1 MFCPITR
8 YTCYIRVIQKNKMF
22 FNFLLIW
29 LKVVP
34 RTPEHRGK
42 NSKNS
47 VKDFNTFGGDLDSE
61 IVKEPEI
68 SK

>member
-1 MFCPITR
+1 MTMV
-8 YTCYIRVIQKNKMF
+8 RVIQKIKKC
-22 FNFLLIW
+22 FNFRLNW

-34 RTPEHRGK
+34 RTLEHRGK